1 MVGVRSFLF
10 FPFSLSPPCPTKNSI
25 AGNRTRGT
33 NVKGLYVTNY
43 TTMDVYYIACV
54 FSSFPFSLLSLPPP
68 NVPPLPDALL
78 FVPISVIHCGVV
90 GNIQAFH
97 VCAPGSIPGDG
108 VFLSSPPPFY
118 LITPSFPYLW
128 IPTIAQLVE
137 RRTVVVNRFP

>member
-54 FSSFPFSLLSLPPP
+54 FSSSPFSLKNMDPTNRIRTSDLRNSILDYS
-68 NVPPLPDALL
+68 PPLYQLSYGRCPFFPLFSLL
-78 FVPISVIHCGVV
+78 PFPPCPTKNSIA
-90 GNIQAFH
+90 GN
-97 VCAPGSIPGDG
+97 
-108 VFLSSPPPFY
+108 
-118 LITPSFPYLW
+118 
-128 IPTIAQLVE
+128 
-137 RRTVVVNRFP
+137 RTRGTNVKGLYVTNYTTMDN